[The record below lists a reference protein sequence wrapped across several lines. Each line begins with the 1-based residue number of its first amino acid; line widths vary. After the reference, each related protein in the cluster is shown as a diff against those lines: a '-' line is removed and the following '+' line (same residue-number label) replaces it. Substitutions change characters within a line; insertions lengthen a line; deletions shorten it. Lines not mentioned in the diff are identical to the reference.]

1 LDAVGEKDIYV
12 SFKNDDGTWSS
23 PKNLGPDINTA
34 ENETSPF
41 LAPDGETV
49 YFSTKGYP
57 GYGGMDMFV
66 SRRLDESWTK
76 WSRPQNLGPKLN
88 TNGFDAYYS
97 IPASGDYAYFSS
109 AKNSL
114 GLNDI
119 LRVKIP
125 ESAKPKPVVL
135 IKGKVMNAKTKQ
147 PLDAGIVFGSLL
159 DSLNKG
165 FAKSNPNSGEY
176 SIVLTAGAVYSYLAQ
191 KEGFLSLSE
200 SIDLKIIESYMEI
213 TVDLQ
218 LMPIE
223 SGAVIRLNNLFFD
236 TNKFNIKKEAEK
248 ELNRVYELMI
258 KYPKMQIEIS
268 GHTDN
273 VGSDQENLTLS
284 INRAKSVADYLY
296 LKGIQ
301 KDRIKYTGKGK
312 TLPLADNNS
321 EKGKAINRRIE
332 MKVLKIE

>member
-1 LDAVGEKDIYV
+1 
-12 SFKNDDGTWSS
+12 
-23 PKNLGPDINTA
+23 
-34 ENETSPF
+34 
-41 LAPDGETV
+41 
-49 YFSTKGYP
+49 
-57 GYGGMDMFV
+57 
-66 SRRLDESWTK
+66 
-76 WSRPQNLGPKLN
+76 
-88 TNGFDAYYS
+88 
-97 IPASGDYAYFSS
+97 
-109 AKNSL
+109 
-114 GLNDI
+114 
-119 LRVKIP
+119 
-125 ESAKPKPVVL
+125 
-135 IKGKVMNAKTKQ
+135 
-147 PLDAGIVFGSLL
+147 
-159 DSLNKG
+159 
-165 FAKSNPNSGEY
+165 
-176 SIVLTAGAVYSYLAQ
+176 
-191 KEGFLSLSE
+191 
-200 SIDLKIIESYMEI
+200 MEI